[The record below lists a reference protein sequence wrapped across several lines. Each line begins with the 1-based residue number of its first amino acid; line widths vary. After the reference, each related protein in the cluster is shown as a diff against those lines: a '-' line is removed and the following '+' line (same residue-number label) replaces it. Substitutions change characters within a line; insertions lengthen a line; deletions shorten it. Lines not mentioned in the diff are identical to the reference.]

1 MIIIKVIDYHVHS
14 DNSFDGKSDVDN
26 ICQEGIKKG
35 VREICFT
42 EHFSVDPRDVSFGVL
57 DYSKYTCE
65 INEARKKYEK
75 HLLIKKGLE
84 IGEPHLT
91 EYKDD
96 LENFIR
102 KTDLDFIIGSVH
114 NINGVKL
121 RLFMKNKKKYNVYQ
135 DYFEEIY
142 KMAET
147 ADIDVIGH
155 LDMMK
160 RYAYAEYGNFH
171 IEDHAEIIRSILKKI
186 IQRKIGLEINCS
198 GLSHDVNEIYPK
210 VEILK
215 LYKELGGEILTIGS
229 DSHNS
234 ENIASNNANVM
245 EILKKTGFY
254 HIYTYEN
261 RKKHLFICNCY
272 EC

>member
-1 MIIIKVIDYHVHS
+1 M
-14 DNSFDGKSDVDN
+14 
-26 ICQEGIKKG
+26 
-35 VREICFT
+35 
-42 EHFSVDPRDVSFGVL
+42 
-57 DYSKYTCE
+57 
-65 INEARKKYEK
+65 RKKNEK

-91 EYKDD
+91 GCRED

-102 KTDLDFIIGSVH
+102 GTDLDFIIGSVH

-121 RLFMKNKKKYNVYQ
+121 RLFMKNKKKYDIYQ

-160 RYAYAEYGNFH
+160 RYAYAEHGNYH
-171 IEDHAEIIRSILKKI
+171 IEDYRGIIQNILEKI

-198 GLSHDVNEIYPK
+198 GLNHDVNEIYPK

-215 LYKELGGEILTIGS
+215 LYRELGGEILTVGS
-229 DSHNS
+229 DSQSSKNV
-234 ENIASNNANVM
+234 ASNIEKIM
-245 EILKKTGFY
+245 EMLKKMGFQY
-254 HIYTYEN
+254 IYTYES
-261 RKKHLFICNCY
+261 RKRTPFYL
-272 EC
+272 

>member
-14 DNSFDGKSDVDN
+14 DNSFDGKSDIDST
-26 ICQEGIKKG
+26 CQESIKKG
-35 VREICFT
+35 VQEICFT

-65 INEARKKYEK
+65 INEARKKYK
-75 HLLIKKGLE
+75 KYLLIKKGLE
-84 IGEPHLT
+84 IGEPHLA
-91 EYKDD
+91 EYSEELK
-96 LENFIR
+96 NFLGG
-102 KTDLDFIIGSVH
+102 TDLDFIIGSVH

-121 RLFMKNKKKYNVYQ
+121 RLFMKNKKKYHIYQ
-135 DYFEEIY
+135 EYFEEIY

-160 RYAYAEYGNFH
+160 RYAYAEHGNYH
-171 IEDHAEIIRSILKKI
+171 IEDHSGIIQNILEKI

-198 GLSHDVNEIYPK
+198 GLNHDVNEIYPK

-215 LYKELGGEILTIGS
+215 WYKELGGEILTIGS
-229 DSHNS
+229 DSHRS
-234 ENIASNNANVM
+234 ESIASKNGEIM
-245 EILKKTGFY
+245 EMVKKIGFQY
-254 HIYTYEN
+254 IYTYES
-261 RKKHLFICNCY
+261 RKRTPFYL
-272 EC
+272 